1 MIFVLWITEEDKTM
15 LEAMATLVL
24 VIVGAIL
31 LLSFM
36 VYGLYVTIYPL
47 SKTVKGGI
55 DAIKDQAK
63 GAED

>member
-55 DAIKDQAK
+55 EAMKAQADEAK
-63 GAED
+63 